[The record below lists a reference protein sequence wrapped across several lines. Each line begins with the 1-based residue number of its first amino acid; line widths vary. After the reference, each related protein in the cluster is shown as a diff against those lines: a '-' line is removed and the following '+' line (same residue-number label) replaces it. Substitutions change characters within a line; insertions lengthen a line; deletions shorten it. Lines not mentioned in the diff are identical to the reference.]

1 MLSGTFLVTTKV
13 LLVVLV
19 HAIWDLSC
27 DNEGLVDGAS
37 ACYLGIFY
45 VLNFTHRWWELWNKT
60 TRSILSNL

>member
-27 DNEGLVDGAS
+27 DNEGLVGGAS
-37 ACYLGIFY
+37 ACYLGHF
-45 VLNFTHRWWELWNKT
+45 L
-60 TRSILSNL
+60 